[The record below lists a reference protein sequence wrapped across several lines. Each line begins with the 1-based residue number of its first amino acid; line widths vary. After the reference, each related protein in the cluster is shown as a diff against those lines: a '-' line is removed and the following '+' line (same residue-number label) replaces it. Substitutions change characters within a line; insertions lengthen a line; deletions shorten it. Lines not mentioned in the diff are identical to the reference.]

1 MRNSDEQKV
10 SNFKRALIA
19 FAAFGIAFAL
29 AHSCAHSQPVNPGVQ
44 VSGNPANNDCTKFV
58 VVGGTVQSITTAG
71 GACAATGVATFNGR
85 NGAVAPVASDY
96 GGFDQFTGLVNC
108 TVTVT
113 VSTSNLIANL
123 TDAGGNTPSATSP
136 CVVTFGNSSPTN
148 PAQVTRVVTSAVT
161 LQLNSGSTLGTT
173 SNIPFKLWFELFDT
187 GSGVALSVS
196 NQSIASQIFPLFDFS
211 TQVSTACA
219 SCINATAAGTF
230 YTTTAFAGNRI
241 RILGWAVWASGLP
254 TAGAW
259 TTGPSR
265 VQAHGGGDYL
275 PNTTLQTVQATD
287 TSNVT
292 NATTVF
298 ANTNTTQT
306 ISLHSQ
312 ADLVAVYVFGL
323 MANSVGSC
331 PPLARLSRGGTP
343 IGEATQSTSG
353 GATTPVPMG
362 FLDSP
367 GVAGSVTY
375 TVQIAASLASCT
387 ASWNSGV
394 SGTGSTIILQE
405 IVP

>member
-1 MRNSDEQKV
+1 MRNSDEQRV

-19 FAAFGIAFAL
+19 FAAFGIAFSL

-85 NGAVAPVASDY
+85 NGTVAPVASDY

-108 TVTVT
+108 SLSVT
-113 VSTSNLIANL
+113 VSTNNLQAAL
-123 TDAGGNTPSATSP
+123 TDAGGNTPTATSP
-136 CVVTFGNSSPTN
+136 CVVTFGNSTSTN
-148 PAQVTRVVTSAVT
+148 GAQVTRVVTGATT
-161 LQLNSGSTLGTT
+161 LQLNSGSTLGAT

-187 GSGVALSVS
+187 GSGVALAVS
-196 NQSIASQIFPLFDFS
+196 NQSIASQIFPLYDFS

-241 RILGWAVWASGLP
+241 RILGWAVWGSGLP
-254 TAGAW
+254 TAGTW
-259 TTGPSR
+259 STGPSR

-275 PNTTLQTVQATD
+275 PNTSLQTVQSLD

-292 NATTVF
+292 NATTGF

-306 ISLHSQ
+306 ITVRSQ
-312 ADLVAVYVFGL
+312 ANMVAVYVFGL
-323 MANSVGSC
+323 MANTVGTC
-331 PPLARLSRGGTP
+331 PPLARISRGGTA
-343 IGEATQSTSG
+343 IGNVMQTTSG

-367 GVAGSVTY
+367 GVAGAVTY

-387 ASWNSGV
+387 VSWNSGV
-394 SGTGSTIILQE
+394 AGTGSTIILQE